1 MKNWSFLKI
10 IDYLFFPNLWC
21 AFILSM
27 CLFHVLKH
35 GKMIIFSSLHFLWKH
50 WVFKSEAACQ
60 VLQWWNSV
68 LLWLTFLWWLMQ
80 NFYWN
85 LLILQV
91 AGRDIPSSKCRYVN
105 LTFHNVSITK
115 YAFSS
120 IVFVCLPVWEFMSR
134 HYISHLLIGLI
145 DRLNYPMIVSSHHS
159 LFQWERIVKSLMGIF
174 MSTLTIKLVIYSQ
187 FWTLRAA
194 HDFFSQG

>member
-10 IDYLFFPNLWC
+10 FDYLFFLNFWC
-21 AFILSM
+21 VFILSM

-50 WVFKSEAACQ
+50 WVFKSEAACL

-80 NFYWN
+80 NFYWT

-91 AGRDIPSSKCRYVN
+91 ALTNRDIPSSKCRYVN
-105 LTFHNVSITK
+105 LTFHNISITK

-120 IVFVCLPVWEFMSR
+120 IEFICLLVWEFMSR

-159 LFQWERIVKSLMGIF
+159 LFQWERIVKSLMAFLCLLWLSLLYILSFG
-174 MSTLTIKLVIYSQ
+174 
-187 FWTLRAA
+187 
-194 HDFFSQG
+194 H